1 MGSISKMVR
10 KAVAH
15 IEAAVNELEESETQ
29 LSAWYDWAYEGTG
42 TTEVLDAIEE
52 VMHGVSAAIDKLQE
66 KSTDIDDLG
75 RDIRELEEKEEMA

>member
-29 LSAWYDWAYEGTG
+29 LSAWYDWADEGTG
-42 TTEVLDAIEE
+42 TSDVLEALDEALHGVTDAI
-52 VMHGVSAAIDKLQE
+52 DWLQKE
-66 KSTDIDDLG
+66 IAEIDDLG
-75 RDIRELEEKEEMA
+75 KEIRELEEKEEMT

>member
-15 IEAAVNELEESETQ
+15 IEEAMNELEESETQ

-42 TTEVLDAIEE
+42 TSDVLEALDEVIR
-52 VMHGVSAAIDKLQE
+52 GVTSAIDKLQE
-66 KSTDIDDLG
+66 ESTKIDDIG
-75 RDIRELEEKEEMA
+75 RDIRELEEMEEMT

>member
-15 IEAAVNELEESETQ
+15 IEEAMNELEESETQ

-42 TTEVLDAIEE
+42 TTEALEALDE
-52 VMHGVSAAIDKLQE
+52 VIHGVRSAIDKLQDL
-66 KSTDIDDLG
+66 STGADDLG
-75 RDIRELEEKEEMA
+75 GEIRELEEKEEMA

>member
-15 IEAAVNELEESETQ
+15 VEAAVNELEECETQ

-42 TTEVLDAIEE
+42 TSDVLEALDEVI
-52 VMHGVSAAIDKLQE
+52 HGVTSAIDKLQE
-66 KSTDIDDLG
+66 ESTKIDDLG
-75 RDIRELEEKEEMA
+75 KEIRELEEKEEME